1 MFKPFWQKFVL
12 YAKLPEM
19 RLFWLFLPFLVILAG
34 INFVP
39 MPRFPQIFIS
49 LAIFLV
55 LAVII
60 LLNNL
65 RLAASNLEVKLER
78 NELRSII
85 SNLSDG
91 VIAYDPNFKFL
102 IFNRAAETIFN
113 VHAAEVIGQS
123 FTLDKAQGGNLRLL
137 SQVIFPSMAPLVVK
151 RSDTGVYPQI
161 TDLSFD
167 EPTMELRVVT
177 DKIFDPAGQLL
188 GFVKIVHDR
197 TREAELLRSKSEF
210 ISVAAHQL
218 RTPLTAVQWSL
229 EALGQQPS
237 AEKEKELVDTAL
249 GAASKLLKTVNDL
262 LDISKIEEGQFGYQ
276 FENIEIVK
284 FMEETIGEVQ
294 ALARQF
300 NVKFYFQKPE
310 EGPITL
316 SVDPQKL
323 KMALFNIFD
332 NAIRY
337 NVQNG
342 EVVIGV
348 ERLKN
353 EPYVRISIKDTGVG
367 IPTDD
372 IKKIFT
378 RFFRAEN
385 VVKFAPEGSGLGL
398 YITRNI
404 IKRHGGEI
412 RVESELNRGSTFY
425 ITLPTDPKLIPPKEV
440 AFGEG

>member
-1 MFKPFWQKFVL
+1 MKRIYQKFLL

-19 RLFWLFLPFLVILAG
+19 RLFWLFLPFLVVLSG

-39 MPRFPQIFIS
+39 MPGFSKIFIS

-65 RLAASNLEVKLER
+65 RLAASNLEVKIER
-78 NELRSII
+78 NELGSII

-91 VIAYDPNFKFL
+91 VIAYDPNFKLL

-113 VHAAEVIGQS
+113 IHATEVVGQS
-123 FTLDKAQGGNLRLL
+123 FTPDKAQGGNSRLL
-137 SQVIFPSMAPLVVK
+137 SQVIFPSLAPLVVR

-167 EPTMELRVVT
+167 EPVIELRVVT
-177 DKIFDPAGQLL
+177 DKILDPAGQLL

-197 TREAELLRSKSEF
+197 TREVQLLRGKSEF

-229 EALGQQPS
+229 EGLRGKPP
-237 AEKEKELVDTAL
+237 AEKEKELIDTGLAS
-249 GAASKLLKTVNDL
+249 AAKLLKTVNDL
-262 LDISKIEEGQFGYQ
+262 LDVSKIEEGRFGYQ
-276 FENIEIVK
+276 FENVEIVS
-284 FMEETIGEVQ
+284 FIEETIKEAQ
-294 ALARQF
+294 TLAQQF

-310 EGPITL
+310 EPSIAL

-323 KMALFNIFD
+323 KAALFNILD
-332 NAIRY
+332 NAVRY

-342 EVVIGV
+342 EVVVSI
-348 ERLKN
+348 ERLKDQ
-353 EPYVRISIKDTGVG
+353 PYVKISIKDTGVG
-367 IPTDD
+367 IPADE
-372 IKKIFT
+372 ISKLFS

-385 VVKFAPEGSGLGL
+385 VVKFSPEGSGLGL
-398 YITRNI
+398 YIARNI

-412 RVESELNRGSTFY
+412 WVESELNRGSTFY
-425 ITLPTDPKLIPPKEV
+425 ITLPTDPKLIPPKEIV
-440 AFGEG
+440 FGEE